1 MFISYETLAQAAVS
15 IINLA
20 LFMFLLVKPR
30 RFSGKATMIIA
41 ASGSILLYLPE
52 IFLPALE
59 NILLPQIWILSLCFL
74 YWILCIAG
82 QYGLIFLLSKRSWL
96 RSCFLIMVWD
106 ALTSVILTVFTGI
119 TGMILGS
126 ASPVDIPAAAIL
138 ALTLISGLLSAIFLK
153 GSPLQNADLSSR
165 VSGICVILYTLAR
178 ILLTSA
184 SLLDNEKIYRE
195 SWIAAVLIICIV
207 ILGGI
212 ILAWSSTRI
221 YLRRKIVR
229 FTPPAGYPP
238 MDRSRGIVLDEF
250 LRKCLDSRGFSLHIN
265 DQLHEDAVSG
275 KRLGILICILYL
287 CMQILTCSSNR
298 QSRHSQEMDLYMTI
312 QRKMNYIILSAEC
325 RPIHGQLKPPGLS
338 SSIFELL
345 LNQLLSS
352 RQGYSQYL
360 DNSRVYRQICVSVR
374 L

>member
-41 ASGSILLYLPE
+41 ASPSILLYLPE

-119 TGMILGS
+119 TGIILGS

-153 GSPLQNADLSSR
+153 GSPLQNADLSS
-165 VSGICVILYTLAR
+165 
-178 ILLTSA
+178 
-184 SLLDNEKIYRE
+184 N
-195 SWIAAVLIICIV
+195 
-207 ILGGI
+207 
-212 ILAWSSTRI
+212 SS
-221 YLRRKIVR
+221 
-229 FTPPAGYPP
+229 
-238 MDRSRGIVLDEF
+238 
-250 LRKCLDSRGFSLHIN
+250 
-265 DQLHEDAVSG
+265 
-275 KRLGILICILYL
+275 
-287 CMQILTCSSNR
+287 
-298 QSRHSQEMDLYMTI
+298 
-312 QRKMNYIILSAEC
+312 
-325 RPIHGQLKPPGLS
+325 
-338 SSIFELL
+338 
-345 LNQLLSS
+345 
-352 RQGYSQYL
+352 
-360 DNSRVYRQICVSVR
+360 
-374 L
+374 